1 MVLTLWSVVLFAG
14 SGCAAPVA
22 ETVSAPLC
30 DSLIPVATSGRPGRF
45 PPVTRSA
52 APLLA
57 SASRL
62 LSAPSQAR
70 SADDFVNSIGTNL
83 HLSYFRTAYGT
94 GWATIIKP
102 KLLALGVRHVRDG
115 GSVVDDDRWMETVYG
130 RMKDLADQGIRFDL
144 IVGPPRGSEDY
155 SSLSQFSR
163 LVQYAQ
169 PVVESFEGLNEHDL
183 SRRPDWV
190 SEVRNCQ
197 QALYTAVKAD
207 PRTASLPVYGPSIG
221 HQNNAAQVGD
231 ISQWM
236 DYGTIHPYPGGLPP
250 LASLADHENK
260 LRAITGSRPLV
271 ATETGYH
278 TAMSWPGEHPPVSEQ
293 AMARYVPR
301 LFLQYFD
308 AGINRTYLYE
318 LIDEG
323 TSHADR
329 EQNFGLLRADGS
341 EKPAYSALRNLIAVL
356 RDPGPTFTPGQLDY
370 SLSGDTTGV
379 ESTLLQKRDGRF
391 YLVLWQETSSYDLAR
406 KLETRVADRPLTLR
420 LTRAAQVRLF
430 LPLTSPNPT
439 RDSPGITSLTLSVPD
454 SPLIVEIR
462 P

>member
-1 MVLTLWSVVLFAG
+1 MLLALWSVVLFAG

-22 ETVSAPLC
+22 LTVSAPLC
-30 DSLIPVATSGRPGRF
+30 DSLVPLAMSGGSGRYP
-45 PPVTRSA
+45 SA
-52 APLLA
+52 ARPPA
-57 SASRL
+57 AVPAFTARL
-62 LSAPSQAR
+62 LSAPGQAR

-102 KLLALGVRHVRDG
+102 KLLALGVRHVRDA
-115 GSVVDDDRWMETVYG
+115 GSVVDDDHWMDVVYG
-130 RMKDLADQGIRFDL
+130 RMKELADQGIRFDL
-144 IVGPPRGSEDY
+144 IVGPPRGSQDY
-155 SSLSQFSR
+155 STLDHLSR
-163 LVQYAQ
+163 LLQYAQ

-190 SEVRNCQ
+190 SEVRSCQ
-197 QALYTAVKAD
+197 QALYTALKAD
-207 PRTASLPVYGPSIG
+207 PRTAGLPVYGPSIG
-221 HQNNAAQVGD
+221 HPNNAAQVGD
-231 ISQWM
+231 LSRWM
-236 DYGTIHPYPGGLPP
+236 DYGNIHPYPGGRPP
-250 LASLADHENK
+250 LASLADHEDM
-260 LRAITGSRPLV
+260 LRAVTASRPLV

-278 TAMSWPGEHPPVSEQ
+278 TATGWTGDHPPVSEG

-301 LFLQYFD
+301 LFLEYFD
-308 AGINRTYLYE
+308 AGITRTFLYE

-323 TSHADR
+323 TSNADR
-329 EQNFGLLRADGS
+329 EQKFGLLRADGS
-341 EKPAYSALRNLIAVL
+341 EKPAYTALRNLIAVV
-356 RDPGPTFTPGQLDY
+356 RDPGPAFTPGQLDY

-391 YLVLWQETSSYDLAR
+391 YLVLWQETSSYDLVR
-406 KLETRVADRPLTLR
+406 KLESQVADRPLTLR
-420 LTRAAQVRLF
+420 LTRAAEVRLF

-439 RDSPGITSLTLSVPD
+439 RDSPGITSLALSVPD